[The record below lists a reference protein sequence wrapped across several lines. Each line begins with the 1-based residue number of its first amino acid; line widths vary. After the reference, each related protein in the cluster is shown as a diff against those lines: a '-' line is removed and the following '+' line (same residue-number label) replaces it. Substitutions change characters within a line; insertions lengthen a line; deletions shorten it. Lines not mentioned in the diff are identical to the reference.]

1 MAQERKSSQ
10 KVEEG
15 EAPHR
20 EFGGPDPVVAG
31 ALDRVDLERAI
42 GQLLEGYKTVFILY
56 DIQGCEHSEIATI
69 MDCSIGN
76 SKSQLHKARMRLH

>member
-42 GQLLEGYKTVFILY
+42 ERLPQGYKTVFILH
-56 DIQGCEHSEIATI
+56 DIQGYEHSEIATI

-76 SKSQLHKARMRLH
+76 SKTQLHKARMRLH